1 MAKAQPQV
9 TQPTDIRSAGW
20 SADDWRRVQSTVDGV
35 DALAVEMERR
45 WGVGRLRL
53 IVDDELRR
61 KFDRQARLWN
71 DALWEGPTASD
82 AIYHGQAM
90 ARAWQALDRAAGEAG
105 CAQLETEVWEV
116 GLEDGTVAALVRTG
130 AEAHEVVREG
140 RAMKVYTMAEIGR
153 LLDAFPEIIKAKD
166 VFPGSIV
173 TAVREPLPEL
183 PAGGDDL
190 PEIMAG

>member
-1 MAKAQPQV
+1 M
-9 TQPTDIRSAGW
+9 
-20 SADDWRRVQSTVDGV
+20 
-35 DALAVEMERR
+35 
-45 WGVGRLRL
+45 RL

-71 DALWEGPTASD
+71 DALWEGPAAAD

>member
-1 MAKAQPQV
+1 MV
-9 TQPTDIRSAGW
+9 
-20 SADDWRRVQSTVDGV
+20 
-35 DALAVEMERR
+35 
-45 WGVGRLRL
+45 
-53 IVDDELRR
+53 
-61 KFDRQARLWN
+61 
-71 DALWEGPTASD
+71 
-82 AIYHGQAM
+82 
-90 ARAWQALDRAAGEAG
+90 RAWQALDRAASEAG
-105 CAQLETEVWEV
+105 CAQLEKEVWEV

-183 PAGGDDL
+183 PADGDEL